1 MTVDDLDTPALLI
14 DLDVVDRNI
23 ARLQA
28 YCNDRGLSLRP
39 HIKTHKIPALAHRQ
53 LAAGARGI
61 TCQKLGEAEV
71 MAAAGITD
79 ILITF
84 NLVGPQKIERL
95 ARLLRQARMRVT
107 ADAREILPGLGA
119 AARVANTELP
129 VLVECD
135 TGLGRN
141 GVQTPPRS
149 GRLGPGRIA
158 ATDGLRFLGLMTYPT
173 PPAGSEWMA
182 EAMALLEQ
190 CRLPTGGGQ
199 RRRHGGGDPNPP
211 VPRGDGDPGRKLP
224 LQRPDHRSPRRCHRD
239 RLRATRAGHGHQP
252 AHPNPRHPGQR
263 IEVADQRSRARRRPR
278 SPRPRPYRGIPG
290 RDDRPP
296 LRGAWNRGP
305 LALREVPAL
314 GERVQVIAN
323 HCCTVTNLF
332 DLVYAHRGGVIEAI
346 WPVAARG
353 KVQ

>member
-61 TCQKLGEAEV
+61 TCQKIGEAEV

-84 NLVGPQKIERL
+84 NLVGTQKIERL

-107 ADAREILPGLGA
+107 ADAHEILPGLGA
-119 AARVANTELP
+119 AARTANTELP

-141 GVQTPPRS
+141 GVQTPREAVAMAQA
-149 GRLGPGRIA
+149 IA
-158 ATDGLRFLGLMTYPT
+158 AQEGLRFLGLMTYPT

-182 EAMALLEQ
+182 EALALLEHAG
-190 CRLPTGGGQ
+190 LPPEVVSAGGTVEATQTHMFPEMTEIRAGNYLYNDLTTVARGGASLADCAQRVLATVTNRPTPTRAILDTGSKSLTSDPLRGGG
-199 RRRHGGGDPNPP
+199 HA
-211 VPRGDGDPGRKLP
+211 LP
-224 LQRPDHRSPRRCHRD
+224 
-239 RLRATRAGHGHQP
+239 GHGHIAEYP
-252 AHPNPRHPGQR
+252 EAL
-263 IEVADQRSRARRRPR
+263 I
-278 SPRPRPYRGIPG
+278 
-290 RDDRPP
+290 
-296 LRGAWNRGP
+296 GP
-305 LALREVPAL
+305 LSEEHAIVDLSRSERVPAL

-323 HCCTVTNLF
+323 HCCTVSNLF